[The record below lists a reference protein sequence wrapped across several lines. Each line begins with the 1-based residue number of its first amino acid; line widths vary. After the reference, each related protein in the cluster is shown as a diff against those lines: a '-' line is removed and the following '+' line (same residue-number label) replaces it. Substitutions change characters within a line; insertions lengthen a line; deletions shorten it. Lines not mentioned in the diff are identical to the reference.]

1 MRHPINPD
9 SKCKTKGISIP
20 PELDRAASKRAFSA
34 GLSFS
39 KYVQLLIDLDLDQG
53 ILAQAIARKLNNAAQ

>member
-39 KYVQLLIDLDLDQG
+39 KYVQLLISLDLEDG
-53 ILAQAIARKLNNAAQ
+53 TLAQALMKKLNSPIQ